1 MLRLL
6 AFAVVGFKLW
16 MLVDAY
22 QRRAETYWLWIIL
35 GVPGGAVLYLVM
47 VRLRDRDARVVGQK
61 ILRFLARPTPLAELE
76 LRYRESPSVANRL
89 ILAQG
94 LGDAGSYEQAE
105 QHFAAVLETR
115 PKEADALFGLGVCRL
130 EQGNADGAVEPL
142 SQVIVEAPLYR
153 EFAAYP
159 ELSSAFVKSGRAD
172 LARELLVELV
182 KKHPRLPNVVL
193 FSKHLLRVGEIETAH
208 EQLRLGLRD
217 YKRSPRHVRR
227 LHRRAAAEAKAL
239 LNTPAPTAPASPPA
253 PTTPA

>member
-1 MLRLL
+1 MFRLL

-35 GVPGGAVLYLVM
+35 GMPGGAALYFVM

-61 ILRFLARPTPLAELE
+61 ILRFLARPIPLAELE
-76 LRYRESPSVANRL
+76 LRYQESPSVVNRL

-94 LGDAGSYEQAE
+94 LGDAGRYDQAE

-142 SQVIVEAPLYR
+142 TQVILEAPLYR

-159 ELSSAFVKSGRAD
+159 ELTSAFVKSGRPD
-172 LARELLVELV
+172 LAGELLAELV
-182 KKHPRLPNVVL
+182 KKHPRLPNVIL
-193 FSKHLLRVGEIETAH
+193 FSKHLILVGEIEAAR
-208 EQLRLGLRD
+208 EQLRLALRD
-217 YKRSPRHVRR
+217 YHRSPRHVRR

-239 LNTPAPTAPASPPA
+239 LNAPEPAATA
-253 PTTPA
+253 